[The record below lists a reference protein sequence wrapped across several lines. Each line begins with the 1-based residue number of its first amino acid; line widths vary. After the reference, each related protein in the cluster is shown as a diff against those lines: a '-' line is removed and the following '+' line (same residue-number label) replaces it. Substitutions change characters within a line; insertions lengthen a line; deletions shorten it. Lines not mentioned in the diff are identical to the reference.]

1 MRISL
6 CYVLLLLAIVSC
18 KKEEGCTDV
27 DALNQDINAQ
37 KDDGSCEYDPNAI
50 YNEPNAVY
58 IYSVVSTPTTSER
71 VTIKNNSGSTVDL
84 QGWSI
89 GDLNNPYAYTIP
101 SGNVLNNGG
110 AFYFMASTMGFQIN
124 DSGETIYLKNASGS
138 TVDTWTN

>member
-18 KKEEGCTDV
+18 KKKGCIDELATNYNEE
-27 DALNQDINAQ
+27 AQ
-37 KDDGSCEYDPNAI
+37 KDDGSCEY
-50 YNEPNAVY
+50 EPNAVY
-58 IYSVVSTPTTSER
+58 IYSVVSTPTTSEQ
-71 VTIKNNSGSTVDL
+71 VTIKNNSGSAVDL

-89 GDLNNPYAYTIP
+89 GDLNNPSAYTIP
-101 SGNVLNNGG
+101 SGNLLNNGD

-138 TVDTWTN
+138 TVDTWSN